1 MKLNIKA
8 KAEKTDTYTLRLAVS
23 LIAELKALRT
33 RADQLGVDFSASLH
47 ELMSDAAKELSK
59 YLDEKEAS
67 VHKTYTERPPEV
79 STNHARVNNADS
91 DRA

>member
-1 MKLNIKA
+1 MKLNIKT

-33 RADQLGVDFSASLH
+33 RADKLGVDFSASLH
-47 ELMSDAAKELSK
+47 DLMADVAKELSK

-67 VHKTYTERPPEV
+67 VHKSYTKGTPQT
-79 STNHARVNNADS
+79 STNGSATD
-91 DRA
+91 